1 MKKII
6 VKEHFS
12 VYEKAKR
19 IERLEAHGLH
29 RRRITDCMRDKSL
42 SFDGALL
49 FLEHTLIS
57 GENKQ
62 AVYN

>member
-1 MKKII
+1 MAKRRPKNGSIDALKER
-6 VKEHFS
+6 VKELNCL
-12 VYEKAKR
+12 Y
-19 IERLEAHGLH
+19 GLTE
-29 RRRITDCMRDKSL
+29 IIKDKSL